1 MFLRKQLD
9 YSLRLPKRLWKWFEN
24 FYENEFE
31 NFYGN
36 EFENFYGIEFE
47 NFYGN
52 EFEYFFNAITFVL
65 VQNGVFLLYKVKYV
79 YVFVLSR
86 SKDIVEPLI
95 KPQWYVNCQ
104 EMAADAVK
112 VSWVFW
118 LNVCKTI
125 IRLLRCTTKSAGI
138 LL

>member
-1 MFLRKQLD
+1 M
-9 YSLRLPKRLWKWFEN
+9 
-24 FYENEFE
+24 EF
-31 NFYGN
+31 NS
-36 EFENFYGIEFE
+36 
-47 NFYGN
+47 
-52 EFEYFFNAITFVL
+52 ITFVL
-65 VQNGVFLLYKVKYV
+65 VQNVVLLYKVQYV

-118 LNVCKTI
+118 LKVCKTI
-125 IRLLRCTTKSAGI
+125 IRLLR
-138 LL
+138 LHH